1 MILDDVL
8 TTLNVNRVKAL
19 RYFITLLGSKTTR
32 WLADLLSRRYRQ
44 VATRF
49 NFSQLTLS

>member
-32 WLADLLSRRYRQ
+32 WLADLLSRWDRQ
-44 VATRF
+44 VAR
-49 NFSQLTLS
+49 S